1 MVIPR
6 FFTLLPPG
14 TMWYKRAMKSLLHY
28 ALLPILT
35 LGVALVSTTLFNP
48 AAAQDTTA
56 AANAPMQHFADTM
69 AQVQTLL
76 EGVSDRESA
85 DAAAA
90 SLTRLQP
97 AIRAAQQGAE
107 AHLRGKGQQEQ
118 AMGAMQM
125 VGSFMG
131 VAGAVKRLEA
141 VNFYGSA
148 ELARLFEH
156 VGGEAS

>member
-1 MVIPR
+1 
-6 FFTLLPPG
+6 
-14 TMWYKRAMKSLLHY
+14 MKSLPLF
-28 ALLPILT
+28 ALCAAFSFAELC
-35 LGVALVSTTLFNP
+35 AP
-48 AAAQDTTA
+48 AAAQDTTTA
-56 AANAPMQHFADTM
+56 AAADPMQHFADTM

-90 SLTRLQP
+90 ALTRLQP

-118 AMGAMQM
+118 AMGAMRM

-148 ELARLFEH
+148 ELARLFEQT
-156 VGGEAS
+156 GGEAS